1 MRIAYLINQYPMT
14 SLTFIRREIAALEG
28 AGVEVRRFALRPW
41 SEKMVSEE
49 DQREAAKTRYVQRE
63 SKVRIV
69 LGVLMMLVGSP
80 GRFFAG
86 LKLAMKCSLHSDRSV
101 LRHVAYFVQACVLV
115 RWLDEAEVEHMHVH
129 FATSSGDI
137 AMLCREMGGPRY
149 SMTVHGPEEIDRAT
163 GLNYPQ
169 KIERAEFVSAISE
182 FTRSQLCRRVRIG
195 LWDRIHV
202 VHCGLDGGYL
212 ARETEA
218 VGDSRTLVCI
228 GRLCEQKA
236 QQLLVRAVNELK
248 RRGVACRLVL
258 VGDGEMRAEIEQI
271 IREHGLEEWVTLL
284 GWADTSVVQRWLR
297 ESRVMVL
304 PSFAEGL
311 PVVIMEALAMGR
323 PVISTYIAGIPEL
336 VDHHCGWLVPAG
348 ALGELADAMEA
359 ALATPVERLREMGQE
374 GRRRV
379 LERHDIGRESA
390 KLLALMQR
398 STQRNVAAASG
409 TAAAQNS

>member
-1 MRIAYLINQYPMT
+1 
-14 SLTFIRREIAALEG
+14 
-28 AGVEVRRFALRPW
+28 
-41 SEKMVSEE
+41 
-49 DQREAAKTRYVQRE
+49 
-63 SKVRIV
+63 
-69 LGVLMMLVGSP
+69 
-80 GRFFAG
+80 
-86 LKLAMKCSLHSDRSV
+86 
-101 LRHVAYFVQACVLV
+101 
-115 RWLDEAEVEHMHVH
+115 
-129 FATSSGDI
+129 
-137 AMLCREMGGPRY
+137 
-149 SMTVHGPEEIDRAT
+149 
-163 GLNYPQ
+163 
-169 KIERAEFVSAISE
+169 
-182 FTRSQLCRRVRIG
+182 
-195 LWDRIHV
+195 
-202 VHCGLDGGYL
+202 
-212 ARETEA
+212 
-218 VGDSRTLVCI
+218 
-228 GRLCEQKA
+228 
-236 QQLLVRAVNELK
+236 
-248 RRGVACRLVL
+248 
-258 VGDGEMRAEIEQI
+258 
-271 IREHGLEEWVTLL
+271 
-284 GWADTSVVQRWLR
+284 VVQRWLR

>member
-1 MRIAYLINQYPMT
+1 
-14 SLTFIRREIAALEG
+14 
-28 AGVEVRRFALRPW
+28 
-41 SEKMVSEE
+41 
-49 DQREAAKTRYVQRE
+49 
-63 SKVRIV
+63 
-69 LGVLMMLVGSP
+69 
-80 GRFFAG
+80 
-86 LKLAMKCSLHSDRSV
+86 
-101 LRHVAYFVQACVLV
+101 
-115 RWLDEAEVEHMHVH
+115 
-129 FATSSGDI
+129 
-137 AMLCREMGGPRY
+137 
-149 SMTVHGPEEIDRAT
+149 
-163 GLNYPQ
+163 
-169 KIERAEFVSAISE
+169 
-182 FTRSQLCRRVRIG
+182 
-195 LWDRIHV
+195 
-202 VHCGLDGGYL
+202 
-212 ARETEA
+212 
-218 VGDSRTLVCI
+218 VCI